1 MNVKLYNKQK
11 VSIQQEKVQ
20 ITVKKTSL
28 TRNRMLALNP
38 LSIGFEGETIMKSLL
53 HRSAV
58 KTGMM
63 LLYRSGAVETT
74 LSARRPNST
83 IKSFQYYPFIT
94 ILSDA
99 LKLLRHSLRHSGDFG
114 QTVQCI
120 EIVETLTIFHKF

>member
-74 LSARRPNST
+74 LKQPSKT
-83 IKSFQYYPFIT
+83 
-94 ILSDA
+94 SDS
-99 LKLLRHSLRHSGDFG
+99 HNY
-114 QTVQCI
+114 
-120 EIVETLTIFHKF
+120 

>member
-74 LSARRPNST
+74 LSVRLTIRGPFRVNST
-83 IKSFQYYPFIT
+83 SQFLSISRSSFSQYFYVCLGI
-94 ILSDA
+94 DA
-99 LKLLRHSLRHSGDFG
+99 F
-114 QTVQCI
+114 
-120 EIVETLTIFHKF
+120 

>member
-63 LLYRSGAVETT
+63 LKA
-74 LSARRPNST
+74 
-83 IKSFQYYPFIT
+83 
-94 ILSDA
+94 
-99 LKLLRHSLRHSGDFG
+99 GDLIG
-114 QTVQCI
+114 
-120 EIVETLTIFHKF
+120 HR